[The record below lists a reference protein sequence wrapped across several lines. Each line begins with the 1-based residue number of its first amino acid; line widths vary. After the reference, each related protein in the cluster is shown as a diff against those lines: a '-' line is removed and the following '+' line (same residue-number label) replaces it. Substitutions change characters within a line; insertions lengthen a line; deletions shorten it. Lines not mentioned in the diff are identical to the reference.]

1 MLKIAVI
8 GSMNV
13 DLVSRVPRFLLP
25 GETLMGLDFQVFP
38 GGKGGN
44 QAVAAS
50 RLVPGVLMLG
60 KLGDDQNGA
69 LYRQV
74 LSDSGIQAD
83 CVETVPGVN
92 NGTTVIEVASDSGD
106 NRIIYFPGANLLV
119 DRAQIERHWAQLMR
133 WDIFLMQLE
142 IPLDTVAYAAGR
154 LREAG
159 KTVILDPAPAQP
171 LPGELLAAAD
181 YITPNETELALLT
194 GLETDSPDKL
204 AQAGQKLIRMG
215 ARRVIAKAGRE
226 GAYLI
231 RGEEVFHAPGFKV
244 AAVDT
249 TAAGDSFNAGF
260 AAGLSRGLQE
270 KEALRFANAVGA
282 LSTLA
287 SGAQGAMPNY
297 EAVTAFLQEQEK
309 GKTS

>member
-1 MLKIAVI
+1 MPRIAVI

-25 GETLMGLDFQVFP
+25 GETLTGLSFQVFP

-50 RLVPGVLMLG
+50 RLLPEVMMLG

-74 LSDSGIQAD
+74 LVESAIDGA

-92 NGTTVIEVASDSGD
+92 NGTTVIEVAADSGN

-119 DRAQIERHWAQLMR
+119 DRAQIDRYWERLMSC
-133 WDIFLMQLE
+133 DVFLMQLE
-142 IPLDTVAYAAGR
+142 IPLETVTYAAGR
-154 LREAG
+154 LRGAG
-159 KTVILDPAPAQP
+159 KTVILDPAPAVP
-171 LPGELLAAAD
+171 LTEELLSHVD
-181 YITPNETELALLT
+181 YITPNEVELAILT
-194 GLETDSPDKL
+194 GLETGSPGKL
-204 AQAGQKLIRMG
+204 AAAGRKLVRMG
-215 ARRVIAKAGRE
+215 ARAVVAKAGTD

-231 RGEEVFHAPGFKV
+231 RGDEEIHAPGFRV

-260 AAGLSRGLQE
+260 AAGLCRGMPE

-282 LSTLA
+282 LSTLG

-297 EAVTAFLQEQEK
+297 DTVTKFLKSQEK
-309 GKTS
+309 GKQK